1 MRNATAIAAVTGI
14 LLAGCQ
20 SSMVSR
26 TNIEPFFHP
35 TMVGYVTAKH
45 GHMPVAVYGTPFGTD
60 KATSDAAVAS
70 AMRMPGSFQAAEFKA
85 TAEAMAGQESRIAL
99 VFDPPIAFNGRTI
112 CDLSP
117 EALNRAAGTGGGP
130 EMRVRAAFCVGGG
143 LASSSHLSL
152 PRPTSA
158 GDPAFRSGMDA
169 LLGDLLPPEN
179 PELRPDAGEWNM
191 G

>member
-1 MRNATAIAAVTGI
+1 MNGGRRFAAAPSEEPTSMRNATAIAAVTGI

-85 TAEAMAGQESRIAL
+85 MAKEANKLGLKLMVDLVVSHCAFDSELTKEHPKWFKHEHGSTGQRPFFEKFSR
-99 VFDPPIAFNGRTI
+99 GQ
-112 CDLSP
+112 
-117 EALNRAAGTGGGP
+117 
-130 EMRVRAAFCVGGG
+130 
-143 LASSSHLSL
+143 
-152 PRPTSA
+152 
-158 GDPAFRSGMDA
+158 
-169 LLGDLLPPEN
+169 
-179 PELRPDAGEWNM
+179 
-191 G
+191 